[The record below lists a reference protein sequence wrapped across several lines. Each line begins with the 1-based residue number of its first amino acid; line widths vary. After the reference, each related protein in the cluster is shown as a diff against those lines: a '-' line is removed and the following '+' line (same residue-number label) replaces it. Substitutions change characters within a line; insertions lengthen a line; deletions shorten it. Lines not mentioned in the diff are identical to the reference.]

1 MTNKVKAYQAQ
12 EETLWGAASS
22 FYHHHRKVIITKN
35 TNPLPI
41 PTATLKK
48 LPANIGVEEAIDEYN
63 QHGDIRGLIHI
74 LTKGEVSK
82 IEQLFKHWDSYSQYL
97 RKVTEPDLL
106 EQIYQKMKLPLL
118 AFGIAIF
125 VGRRN
130 VRGYKDQLF
139 QVFISPQ
146 NLLTAKQKKRLAY
159 HLKGYKFASLQE
171 VDELLTVL
179 KNPTTPAEHHPWL
192 VEVLVSIDSAYSDII
207 LATLTDYLKGRDYA
221 FENDLDRDIL
231 RFIAT
236 HGDESHTTY
245 IKYALDEAIRCY
257 EEKHVHYNYGDFFLG
272 YARVKGEEAVPYFM
286 GLLKSFRD
294 IVPEALGIAAAGTQ
308 NKKIIKQLVHKAKKG
323 WRINYRYKLTIAAR
337 LIMNEPNGWAGTE
350 VLYSDQEQIKAAE
363 KYLQNVGKNDEV
375 LANTLREIGL
385 IPDTISDEKLYDG
398 MEDELF
404 FRVEDKIMYFLTQ
417 AGILVHYD
425 AEEGALPIDY
435 VARIQDFAASSHG
448 RFAPV
453 AFKQSN
459 QSRRAYKVIYCLGD
473 AQVEFYPEHNADW
486 VDVSGLSAAVNLAL
500 MHQGSQAYFVE
511 LDTGGQDVMHIF
523 ATPEQVHKL
532 TELFDIKHQG
542 Y

>member
-1 MTNKVKAYQAQ
+1 M
-12 EETLWGAASS
+12 
-22 FYHHHRKVIITKN
+22 
-35 TNPLPI
+35 
-41 PTATLKK
+41 
-48 LPANIGVEEAIDEYN
+48 
-63 QHGDIRGLIHI
+63 HI
-74 LTKGEVSK
+74 LTKEETPKV
-82 IEQLFKHWDSYSQYL
+82 EQLFKHWDIYSQYT

-106 EQIYQKMKLPLL
+106 EQIYQKMKLPSL
-118 AFGIAIF
+118 AFGIAVF

-130 VRGYKDQLF
+130 VQGYKSQLF
-139 QVFISPQ
+139 QLFISPQ
-146 NLLTAKQKKRLAY
+146 NLLVAEQKKRLAS

-171 VDELLTVL
+171 VNELLTVL
-179 KNPTTPAEHHPWL
+179 KNPTTPAEHHAWL
-192 VEVLVSIDSAYSDII
+192 VEVLVSIDSTYSDII
-207 LATLTDYLKGRDYA
+207 LATLTDYLKGRDYV
-221 FENDLDRDIL
+221 FKNDLDRDIL
-231 RFIAT
+231 RFIAI

-257 EEKHVHYNYGDFFLG
+257 EEERVHYNYGDFFLG

-308 NKKIIKQLVHKAKKG
+308 NKKMIKQLVHKAKKG

-337 LIMNEPNGWAGTE
+337 LIMNEPKGWAGTE
-350 VLYSDQEQIKAAE
+350 ALYSDPEQIKAAE

-375 LANTLREIGL
+375 LANILREIGL
-385 IPDTISDEKLYDG
+385 IPDTVPNEKLYEG

-404 FRVEDKIMYFLTQ
+404 FRVEDKIMYFLNQ

-435 VARIQDFAASSHG
+435 VARIQEFAASSRG
-448 RFAPV
+448 KFAPV
-453 AFKQSN
+453 TFKQSN
-459 QSRRAYKVIYCLGD
+459 QSRRAYKVTYCLD
-473 AQVEFYPEHNADW
+473 DVQVEFYPEHNADW

-500 MHQGSQAYFVE
+500 MHQGSKAYFVE